1 MPKRAPTN
9 ADLASRL
16 LRDVA
21 AHYLVIG
28 AENPEVAAEMEEN
41 ARTCEE
47 VADRVARDPTG
58 PLTDA

>member
-1 MPKRAPTN
+1 M
-9 ADLASRL
+9 

-21 AHYLVIG
+21 AHYRVIG